1 MNTMC
6 ENCIFGSVKLV
17 DIDDDGNEI
26 REYYCEGREIEECL
40 AVFGCGRFHA
50 KVRNGRYAR

>member
-1 MNTMC
+1 MC
-6 ENCIFGSVKLV
+6 ENCIFGSAKVV
-17 DIDDDGNEI
+17 DIDDDGNEMK
-26 REYYCEGREIEECL
+26 EYYCEGREIEECL